1 MLDEAEMTQGSDA
14 GAAPTRHLKIS
25 YIEDRN
31 KRQTSFSKRKAG
43 IMKKAYELS
52 VLTGTDV
59 MLVIASDS
67 GSIFTFTT
75 PKLKPLI
82 EDPDGRWAGL
92 RTSGSRRTTM
102 NATALLNRLRSPTPQ
117 QYGKSSRPASA
128 PTGTT

>member
-1 MLDEAEMTQGSDA
+1 M
-14 GAAPTRHLKIS
+14 KIS

-43 IMKKAYELS
+43 IMKKAHELS

-75 PKLKPLI
+75 SKLKPLI
-82 EDPDGRWAGL
+82 EDVDGTERDIRRAWWL
-92 RTSGSRRTTM
+92 RTKAR
-102 NATALLNRLRSPTPQ
+102 
-117 QYGKSSRPASA
+117 
-128 PTGTT
+128 

>member
-1 MLDEAEMTQGSDA
+1 MLKSFFPRPPFFFGPRFAILDEAEATQGSDA

-82 EDPDGRWAGL
+82 EDSDGRWDRVRGAQ
-92 RTSGSRRTTM
+92 R
-102 NATALLNRLRSPTPQ
+102 NR
-117 QYGKSSRPASA
+117 
-128 PTGTT
+128 